1 MDERQDVPDRPATAS
16 HSRADFDAAYLG
28 VPPWDIDR
36 PQPAFEALAASGALT
51 GKVLDVGCGTGEHAI
66 MAAVTGLEAMG
77 VDTALRAIDRARK
90 KAEERHVLARFE
102 VWDALEL
109 PELGERF
116 DTVLDCGL
124 FHVFSDEDRPRFAA
138 SLAAVVPS
146 GGRYFMLC
154 FSDRQPG
161 DWGPRRVSQAEIRA
175 EFSEGWQVDAIEPT
189 VIDITI
195 DPNGAR
201 AWLASITRR

>member
-1 MDERQDVPDRPATAS
+1 MDERQVVPDKPATAS
-16 HSRADFDAAYLG
+16 HSPEDFDASYVG

-51 GKVLDVGCGTGEHAI
+51 GKVLDVGCGTGEHALL
-66 MAAVTGLEAMG
+66 AATTGLDAMG
-77 VDTALRAIDRARK
+77 VDTAPRAIERAKK
-90 KAEERHVLARFE
+90 KAQERRVLARFE
-102 VWDALEL
+102 IWDAFKL

-124 FHVFSDEDRPRFAA
+124 FHVFSDEDRPRFVV

-161 DWGPRRVSQAEIRA
+161 DWGPRRVSQAEIRGT
-175 EFSEGWQVDAIEPT
+175 FSDGWQVDAIEPT

-195 DPNGAR
+195 DPDGAR